1 MQNTMFSC
9 TTSSVMSYL
18 AVWAESVRA
27 LVVFHQVCNAG
38 EPRICIRSVQ
48 RPGVLNQNLAE
59 QTEDHGEVD
68 H

>member
-1 MQNTMFSC
+1 MFSC

-27 LVVFHQVCNAG
+27 LIVLHQVCNAG
-38 EPRICIRSVQ
+38 EPRICIGSVQ
-48 RPGVLNQNLAE
+48 SSGVLNQNFAE
-59 QTEDHGEVD
+59 QTKDHGEVD

>member
-1 MQNTMFSC
+1 MFSC
-9 TTSSVMSYL
+9 ATSSVMSYL

-27 LVVFHQVCNAG
+27 LVVLHQVCNAG
-38 EPRICIRSVQ
+38 EPWICICSVQ
-48 RPGVLNQNLAE
+48 RPGVLNQDLAE